1 MAPTRQPHSLDIYQD
16 PDSFQF
22 HPTDIESELLQAFVA
37 ENSSQ
42 PNLALAPSTTAHS
55 AASPRKFE
63 RPVTS
68 QAGPLG
74 ARSLNSVCI
83 PPPMQSNYTIDSP
96 QKSPLFYHTSNHPMQ
111 HMSSEQLYGA
121 YSHQPVM
128 DKENIYHMQSMTPQQ
143 YPQNIYGYK
152 APLKRAFPSDALL
165 PPSQKLPS
173 SGKKA
178 KTEETSS
185 AFILPDPSEMPAV
198 EDDGTKPPISYA
210 NLIGMAILRA
220 PNRRLTLAQ
229 IYKWISDH
237 YSFYRS
243 ADGGWQNS
251 IRHNLSLNKNFIKQ
265 ERPKDDPGKGNY
277 WIIKPGEERTFIAKD
292 RPLRPVKGGESTT
305 FVQQTQHDF
314 IGSQKTASTPAVGSF
329 SLAPSSAKRF
339 DTKTVDSSKFPD
351 DNLSSDGTLPAS
363 DPALNDEDQH
373 DSLAM
378 PPPAARNIRSSPP
391 AEDINSSPPPL
402 VADRSGTPPGVKRPG
417 SRKLNFNSNAN
428 DSGYYSS
435 IESSVTRA
443 PGYANM
449 MPTSEADRPR
459 HKRGRAEE
467 ELARIRSS
475 SYDSPSKDAGHRRN
489 VSVKFDISSP
499 KRPGTSNGFA
509 PATPGSL
516 IFKRPALPLV
526 SASPG
531 TSLANHRLHMQ
542 RLLESP
548 GKNNMTPLREG
559 MSMWSPHFNS
569 IVEQDLFMSPE
580 KTAQPT
586 PWRDSIFNTAAFEL
600 DFHNTDD
607 LADRGSPGKR
617 RLSRAVMTSGA
628 LADITGST
636 QAKNNGSSLAHGHMD
651 GLFNLA
657 SPPFQLTPDSVIPKS
672 SVPVMSPYKRNSTA
686 NVLGIDNCSEWL
698 DLNVDQFWGFPSPSR
713 NNSISMGHM
722 SDLGNMATTGA
733 PSFNMTVTSDG
744 SEEGV
749 DILQEFGKI
758 GANLAAANRFA
769 PSQGSPVKRPGLGRP
784 QIQRSVTSKF

>member
-1 MAPTRQPHSLDIYQD
+1 MASTRHAPPLDIYQD
-16 PDSFQF
+16 PASFQY
-22 HPTDIESELLQAFVA
+22 HSADIESELLNAFVN
-37 ENSSQ
+37 ENSAHNNHVL
-42 PNLALAPSTTAHS
+42 PPSV
-55 AASPRKFE
+55 AAYPATSPRKVE
-63 RPVTS
+63 RQPTS
-68 QAGPLG
+68 AAGPLG

-83 PPPMQSNYTIDSP
+83 PPPMQSSYAIDSP
-96 QKSPLFYHTSNHPMQ
+96 QKSPLFYQTSNQPMQ
-111 HMSSEQLYGA
+111 QLPSDQLYAA

-128 DKENIYHMQSMTPQQ
+128 DKENMYHMQSMAPQQ
-143 YPQNIYGYK
+143 YPQNMYAYK

-173 SGKKA
+173 SGKRA
-178 KTEETSS
+178 KIEETTSS
-185 AFILPDPSEMPAV
+185 FILPDPSEMPEV

-237 YSFYRS
+237 YRFYRA
-243 ADGGWQNS
+243 ADTGWQNS

-277 WIIKPGEERTFIAKD
+277 WIIKPGEEKTFIAKD
-292 RPLRPVKGGESTT
+292 RPLRPIKAGDNTT
-305 FVQQTQHDF
+305 FVQATQHDF
-314 IGSQKTASTPAVGSF
+314 VSGQKNSSAPAVGSF
-329 SLAPSSAKRF
+329 TLAPPSSAKRAE
-339 DTKTVDSSKFPD
+339 TKTVDSSKFPD

-373 DSLAM
+373 DALAM
-378 PPPAARNIRSSPP
+378 PPPASRNIRSSPP

-402 VADRSGTPPGVKRPG
+402 VSDRAGTPPGVKRTG
-417 SRKLNFNSNAN
+417 ARKVNFNSNPN

-449 MPTSEADRPR
+449 VPTSEADRPR

-489 VSVKFDISSP
+489 VSVHFDISSP
-499 KRPGTSNGFA
+499 KRPDTAHGFA
-509 PATPGSL
+509 PATPGGL
-516 IFKRPALPLV
+516 MFKRPALPPASV
-526 SASPG
+526 SPN
-531 TSLANHRLHMQ
+531 TNLKNHRERMQ
-542 RLLESP
+542 RLLGDSP
-548 GKNNMTPLREG
+548 SKNAMTPLRETW
-559 MSMWSPHFNS
+559 SAWSPHYS
-569 IVEQDLFMSPE
+569 TLVDQDLFMSPE
-580 KTAQPT
+580 KTAQTT
-586 PWRDSIFNTAAFEL
+586 PWRDSIFGGAAFEAF
-600 DFHNTDD
+600 DFHNNDD
-607 LADRGSPGKR
+607 LAARGSPGKR
-617 RLSRAVMTSGA
+617 RPTISRAVTSSGI

-636 QAKNNGSSLAHGHMD
+636 LAKSNGASLNHGNMD
-651 GLFNLA
+651 RHFNLA
-657 SPPFQLTPDSVIPKS
+657 CPPFQLTPDSVIPKTA
-672 SVPVMSPYKRNSTA
+672 VPAMSPYKRNSTA
-686 NVLGIDNCSEWL
+686 NLLGTEECPEWL
-698 DLNVDQFWGFPSPSR
+698 DLNVDSLFGFPSPSR
-713 NNSISMGHM
+713 NNSISN
-722 SDLGNMATTGA
+722 LGTTGA

-758 GANLAAANRFA
+758 GANLATANRFA

-784 QIQRSVTSKF
+784 PMSRSVTSRF